1 MRNFWIE
8 CEIDGKKTKLAS
20 GPRAKDGGFELTVK
34 VRSNGES
41 LRAVEI
47 RGFVHSV
54 TGKLIL
60 DVREFEPVGNIHN
73 AYVTSTRVKRSNES
87 EYTR

>member
-8 CEIDGKKTKLAS
+8 AEIDGKKTKLAS

-60 DVREFEPVGNIHN
+60 DVREFEQG
-73 AYVTSTRVKRSNES
+73 RVKRSNES